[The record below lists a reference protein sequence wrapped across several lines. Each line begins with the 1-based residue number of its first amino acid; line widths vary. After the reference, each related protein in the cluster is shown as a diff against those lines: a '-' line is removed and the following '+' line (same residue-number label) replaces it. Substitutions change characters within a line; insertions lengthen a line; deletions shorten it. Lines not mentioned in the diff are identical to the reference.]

1 MEATLKKMD
10 LAFCGS
16 GKHKISVEK
25 FLQSENAIFLD
36 VRSKEEIETLKFNF
50 NLFNIKVVHIP
61 IEELPDRYT
70 ELSKDKLI
78 GAFCSSG
85 TRSAWAYIYLMSKG
99 FEKSKWIAGGNED
112 FAAALKPGAIYKQ
125 THRLNE

>member
-1 MEATLKKMD
+1 METTLKKMD

-36 VRSKEEIETLKFNF
+36 VRSKEEVETLTFDFK
-50 NLFNIKVVHIP
+50 LFNIKTIHIP
-61 IEELPDRYT
+61 IEELPEHLN
-70 ELSKDKLI
+70 ELPKNKLI

-85 TRSAWAYIYLMSKG
+85 TRSAWAYIYLLSKG
-99 FEKSKWIAGGNED
+99 FEKVKWIAGGNEE
-112 FAAALKPGAIYKQ
+112 FASAIKPGAVYKR
-125 THRLNE
+125 TI